1 MKATLTST
9 PYSQQHQVDSSPTK
23 HIEESTLSYLHTS
36 FLLWEYKTSY
46 DAREYRQLL
55 DDYGWDKGSSEEQR
69 ALKIAKHFQ
78 QFVNCPE
85 QLAPIP
91 VTILLK
97 LCSKNYRSIIDL
109 LVNYPPSGLTCQIVL
124 DLIEERED
132 LLKAEKQQQLELE
145 KEKEK
150 LSIWRRTP
158 KGERYCQFPPQ
169 WDESQQT
176 GVLAQDLIDNY
187 GLIPQTILREAIAD
201 YHAKITH
208 QEQSQIET
216 AELMVESE
224 TSETFLQVDTRP
236 LENEKASQEIIP
248 QEQVLFPQVQG
259 ADSDNQKQCTTS
271 SNNIE
276 TATTLDSNLTSSTA
290 STQPVEMDEASIL
303 VEKLKSATSYYQIR
317 SAIYR
322 HLSVKDKAWE
332 QLPITEKS
340 RIEKLLPQEM
350 LLLNQARDN
359 GLILDYYELET
370 GYFQIFIEYENK
382 PVSVSKSSIIS
393 WLKEQETL
401 NCVTG

>member
-1 MKATLTST
+1 MKATLTSIA
-9 PYSQQHQVDSSPTK
+9 YSQQHQVDSSPTK

-78 QFVNCPE
+78 QFANCPE

-97 LCSKNYRSIIDL
+97 LCSKNYRPIIDL

-132 LLKAEKQQQLELE
+132 LLKAEKQQQLEL
-145 KEKEK
+145 KKKKEK

-169 WDESQQT
+169 WDDQT
-176 GVLAQDLIDNY
+176 GVLAQKLIDEY
-187 GLIPQTILREAIAD
+187 GMIPQTILKEAVAD
-201 YHAKITH
+201 YYAKIT
-208 QEQSQIET
+208 QDKEQSQIET
-216 AELMVESE
+216 ADLMVKSE
-224 TSETFLQVDTRP
+224 TLETFSQVDTSP
-236 LENEKASQEIIP
+236 LENEKANQEIIL
-248 QEQVLFPQVQG
+248 QEQALSSQVEG
-259 ADSDNQKQCTTS
+259 ADSEDQDQCTIS
-271 SNNIE
+271 SNNVE

-290 STQPVEMDEASIL
+290 STQPVEVDEASVL
-303 VEKLKSATSYYQIR
+303 VEKLESATSYYQIR
-317 SAIYR
+317 TAIYR

-332 QLPITEKS
+332 QLSTTEKS
-340 RIEKLLPQEM
+340 RIEKLLPQEV

-359 GLILDYYELET
+359 GLIIDYYELET
-370 GYFQIFIEYENK
+370 GCFQIFIECENK
-382 PVSVSKSSIIS
+382 PVSVSKSSVIS
-393 WLKEQETL
+393 WLKEQERL

>member
-1 MKATLTST
+1 MKATLTSIA
-9 PYSQQHQVDSSPTK
+9 YSQQHQVDSSPTK

-91 VTILLK
+91 ITILLK
-97 LCSKNYRSIIDL
+97 LCSKNYRPIIDL

-124 DLIEERED
+124 DLIEERET

-169 WDESQQT
+169 WDDQT
-176 GVLAQDLIDNY
+176 GVLTQKLIDEY
-187 GLIPQTILREAIAD
+187 GMIPQTILKEAVAD
-201 YHAKITH
+201 YYVKIT
-208 QEQSQIET
+208 QDKEQSLIET

-224 TSETFLQVDTRP
+224 TSETFSQVDTRP
-236 LENEKASQEIIP
+236 LENEKANQEIIL
-248 QEQVLFPQVQG
+248 QEQALSSQVEG
-259 ADSDNQKQCTTS
+259 ANSDNQNQCTTS
-271 SNNIE
+271 SNNVE

-290 STQPVEMDEASIL
+290 STQPIEIDEASIL

-322 HLSVKDKAWE
+322 HLSVKDKAWQ
-332 QLPITEKS
+332 QLSTTEKL
-340 RIEKLLPQEM
+340 RIEKLLPQEV

-370 GYFQIFIEYENK
+370 GYFQIFIEYEKK
-382 PVSVSKSSIIS
+382 PVSVSKSSIIG
-393 WLKEQETL
+393 WLKEQERL